1 MDRYCRAKQLE
12 LGLNVLV
19 SNLICLELCYVV
31 RSLSAMAGWIKY
43 LLMTEQKK
51 SDFKPDTE
59 EGPLQMFSTV
69 STF

>member
-1 MDRYCRAKQLE
+1 
-12 LGLNVLV
+12 
-19 SNLICLELCYVV
+19 
-31 RSLSAMAGWIKY
+31 MAGWIKY

-69 STF
+69 STFWHVAYVQFYTFVKYMHFPYLTSKKKTSVDHE